1 MSENKTRVMWLD
13 ILRIFSILAM
23 VFLHTFTGNFKG
35 ADSAWRVADPRSLD
49 WQILNVFD
57 CLVRFCVPAFCM
69 ISGVLFL
76 DPDREQPLKKLYSK
90 NILRI
95 AVSFVVWSGLYA
107 VLGIFLRGETIG
119 VSALAGAAKNAM
131 FGHYHL
137 WFLLMLIGFYML
149 VPLLRKIAAD
159 KTLSLYFIIL
169 CFVFHFL
176 KNAVMLVSPLAN
188 FVEIQSNK
196 LSLGFVGGYVGY
208 FMLGNHLY
216 RYPPTKC
223 VRHWLYAAGAASL
236 LFTAVVVGAGAYMT
250 GEANGDLYEYL
261 LPNTFFEA
269 TAVFLFFRARF
280 EEKTYSEKA
289 VRTVSFLS
297 ACSFGVYLTHDLFNM
312 LLHRLG
318 ITALTVS
325 PLIAVPLLTVIVSA
339 AALLLTALLR
349 KIPVFSKYAL

>member
-1 MSENKTRVMWLD
+1 MSEKKTRVMWLD

-35 ADSAWRVADPRSLD
+35 ADSAWRVADPTSLN

-76 DPDREQPLKKLYSK
+76 DPAREQPLKKLYSK

-95 AVSFVVWSGLYA
+95 AVSFAVWSGLYA
-107 VLGIFLRGETIG
+107 VLGIFLRGETLG
-119 VSALAGAAKNAM
+119 VSALAGAVKNAM

-149 VPLLRKIAAD
+149 VPFLRKIAAD
-159 KTLSLYFIIL
+159 KTLSLYFIVL
-169 CFVFHFL
+169 CFVFNFL
-176 KNAVMLVSPLAN
+176 ENAVMLVSPLAN

-208 FMLGNHLY
+208 FMLGSHLY
-216 RYPPTKC
+216 HYPPAKRT
-223 VRHWLYAAGAASL
+223 RHVLYAAGVVSFL
-236 LFTAVVVGAGAYMT
+236 LTAVVVGASAYVT
-250 GEANGDLYEYL
+250 GKANGDLYEYV

-269 TAVFLFFRARF
+269 IAVFLFFRARF
-280 EEKTYSEKA
+280 ENKTYSDKA
-289 VRTVSFLS
+289 VRAVGFLS
-297 ACSFGVYLTHDLFNM
+297 ACSFGMYLTHDLFNM
-312 LLHRLG
+312 LLARLG
-318 ITALTVS
+318 FTALTVT
-325 PLIAVPLLTVIVSA
+325 PLIAVPLLTGIVSV
-339 AALLLTALLR
+339 AALALTVLLR

>member
-1 MSENKTRVMWLD
+1 MSENRTRVIWLD
-13 ILRIFSILAM
+13 ILRISSILAM
-23 VFLHTFTGNFKG
+23 VFLHTFTGNFQG
-35 ADSAWRVADPRSLD
+35 TDSAWRVADPATLD

-76 DPDREQPLKKLYSK
+76 DPAKDQPIKKLFSK

-95 AVSFVVWSGLYA
+95 AVSFAVWSGIYA
-107 VLGIFLRGETIG
+107 VAGIFLRGEG
-119 VSALAGAAKNAM
+119 LGFSAVAGAVKNVA

-149 VPLLRKIAAD
+149 VPFLRHIAAD
-159 KTLSLYFIIL
+159 KKLSAYFIIL
-169 CFVFHFL
+169 CFVFNFFE
-176 KNAVMLVSPLAN
+176 NAVMLISPLAN

-223 VRHWLYAAGAASL
+223 IRHWLYAAGAVSFL
-236 LFTAVVVGAGAYMT
+236 LTAALVGWNAYAT
-250 GEANGDLYEYL
+250 GQANGDLYEYL

-269 TAVFLFFRARF
+269 IAVFLFFRARF
-280 EEKTYSEKA
+280 ENKTYSDKT
-289 VRTVSFLS
+289 VRIIGFLS
-297 ACSFGVYLTHDLFNM
+297 AASFGVYLTHDLFNM
-312 LLHRLG
+312 LMHRIG
-318 ITALTVS
+318 FTALTVT
-325 PLIAVPLLTVIVSA
+325 PLVAVPLLTVTVSG

-349 KIPVFSKYAL
+349 KIPVFNKYAL

>member
-1 MSENKTRVMWLD
+1 MDDKKARVMWLD
-13 ILRIFSILAM
+13 ILRVSSIVAM
-23 VFLHTFTGNFKG
+23 VFLHTFTGNFLG
-35 ADSAWRVADPRSLD
+35 GDSAWRVAAPTSLN

-76 DPDREQPLKKLYSK
+76 DPAREQPLKKLFFK

-95 AVSFVVWSGLYA
+95 AISFVVWSGIYA
-107 VLGIFLRGETIG
+107 VAGIFLRGEGLTFG
-119 VSALAGAAKNAM
+119 ALTGAVKNAM

-149 VPLLRKIAAD
+149 VPFLRKIAAD
-159 KTLSLYFIIL
+159 KTLSLYFIVL
-169 CFVFHFL
+169 CFIFNFL
-176 KNAVMLVSPLAN
+176 ENAVMLVPQLAN

-208 FMLGNHLY
+208 FLLGNHLY
-216 RYPPTKC
+216 RYPPTKK
-223 VRHWLYAAGAASL
+223 VRHWLYAAGVAAFL
-236 LFTAVVVGAGAYMT
+236 LTAAAVGVNAYLT

-261 LPNTFFEA
+261 LPNTFLEA
-269 TAVFLFFRARF
+269 IAVFLFFRARF
-280 EEKTYSEKA
+280 ENKTYSDKA
-289 VRTVSFLS
+289 VRVVGFLS
-297 ACSFGVYLTHDLFNM
+297 ATSFGVYLTHDLFNM

-325 PLIAVPLLTVIVSA
+325 PLVAVPLLTVVVSG
-339 AALLLTALLR
+339 AALGLTVLLR
-349 KIPVFSKYAL
+349 KIPVFNKYAL

>member
-1 MSENKTRVMWLD
+1 MSEQKTRVIWLD

-23 VFLHTFTGNFKG
+23 VFLHTFTGNFQG
-35 ADSAWRVADPRSLD
+35 ADSAWRVADPTTLD

-76 DPDREQPLKKLYSK
+76 DPAKDQPMKKLFSK

-95 AVSFVVWSGLYA
+95 AVSFAVWSGLYA
-107 VLGIFLRGETIG
+107 VAGIFLRGE
-119 VSALAGAAKNAM
+119 ALGFGAVVGAVKNVAL
-131 FGHYHL
+131 GHYHL
-137 WFLLMLIGFYML
+137 WFLLMLIGFYL
-149 VPLLRKIAAD
+149 VVPFLRPIAAD
-159 KTLSLYFIIL
+159 KKLSAYFLIL
-169 CFVFHFL
+169 CFVFHL
-176 KNAVMLVSPLAN
+176 LENAAMLVGPLAN

-216 RYPPTKC
+216 RYPPSKK
-223 VRHWLYAAGAASL
+223 VRHLLYAAGVACFL
-236 LFTAVVVGAGAYMT
+236 LTAGVVGASAYMT
-250 GEANGDLYEYL
+250 GKADGALYEYL

-269 TAVFLFFRARF
+269 VAVFLFFRARF
-280 EEKTYSEKA
+280 ENKTYGEKA
-289 VRTVSFLS
+289 VKVIGFLS

-318 ITALTVS
+318 FTALTVT
-325 PLIAVPLLTVIVSA
+325 PLVSVPLLTVIVSG
-339 AALLLTALLR
+339 AALLLTVLLR
-349 KIPVFSKYAL
+349 KIPVLNKYAL